1 MAEVI
6 RFEDRALKSL
16 RDRLGAAEEARDEL
30 LAFARGHAGA
40 TASIHE
46 AVLALMACESVEA
59 LFDVVVN
66 DWPRLLCV
74 DHAAI
79 ALKAGEAAYRIDAEG
94 RHRLEPA
101 WITRASGLGDVQMRS
116 TNHGDPLFGRIGPAI
131 RTEALIPFTAGQGRL
146 SGLVLLGQ
154 EDSVPLDGAHGRTL
168 VGFLGETLGAML
180 VRCSRT

>member
-40 TASIHE
+40 TASIHH
-46 AVLALMACESVEA
+46 AVLALMACESIEQ
-59 LFDVVVN
+59 LFDTVVK
-66 DWPRLLCV
+66 DWPALLAV

-79 ALKAGEAAYRIDAEG
+79 ALKAGDAAFRIDAAG

-101 WITRASGLGDVQMRS
+101 WITRAMGLGQVQMRA
-116 TNHGDPLFGRIGPAI
+116 TNHGDPLFGPIASTI
-131 RTEALIPFTAGQGRL
+131 RTEALIPFTNGRL

-154 EDSVPLDGAHGRTL
+154 EDSLPLDGAHGRTL
-168 VGFLGETLGAML
+168 IGFLGETLGAML
-180 VRCSRT
+180 VRCSRN

>member
-16 RDRLGAAEEARDEL
+16 QDRLGAAEEARDEL

-40 TASIHE
+40 TASIHD
-46 AVLALMACESVEA
+46 AVLALMACDSVEA
-59 LFDVVVN
+59 LFDTVVN

-74 DHAAI
+74 DHAAV
-79 ALKAGEAAYRIDAEG
+79 ALKAGDAAFRIDADG

-101 WITRASGLGDVQMRS
+101 WVTRAMGWGQVQMRATS
-116 TNHGDPLFGRIGPAI
+116 HGDPLFGAIGPAI
-131 RTEALIPFTAGQGRL
+131 RTEALIPFESGNGRL

-154 EDSVPLDGAHGRTL
+154 EMSLPLDNAHGRTL
-168 VGFLGETLGAML
+168 IGFLGETLGAML
-180 VRCSRT
+180 VRCSRS